1 MVVKEGRVVVSEGM
15 VVKAGMAEVGLM
27 AVGVADVEEVDVA
40 EVEAEEKEAERE
52 GGEEQEEVEKEGDGK
67 GLRSWTSASNSGEKY
82 RGCSGVKRGCCSC
95 RRRCLCLEVCP
106 LPQQL
111 LAVSR
116 PTLRTSTSSALSL
129 PRRSVRYSA
138 TVSFPTPF
146 QPLMYT
152 NGAGVG
158 SIGRQKIFGAETEV
172 ARGGR
177 RPGALLIGMTRCCPF
192 ELLFGWVGS
201 ASTSHS
207 PRSWCGQCP
216 WQPGQKSG
224 QSRCTLV
231 GIDIY
236 T

>member
-1 MVVKEGRVVVSEGM
+1 VGVLRVVLDGVGVGVVVVVGVEGVGGGGASVGERVVVKGEVVVEEGR
-15 VVKAGMAEVGLM
+15 VVKAGMVGVGLM
-27 AVGVADVEEVDVA
+27 AVGVAEAQEVDVA

-52 GGEEQEEVEKEGDGK
+52 GGDEQEEVEKEGDGR
-67 GLRSWTSASNSGEKY
+67 GLRSWTSASKSGEKY

-95 RRRCLCLEVCP
+95 RRRCLCLELRAP
-106 LPQQL
+106 PQQLLL

-116 PTLRTSTSSALSL
+116 PTLRTSTSRALSL

-152 NGAGVG
+152 NGAGAG

-177 RPGALLIGMTRCCPF
+177 RLETWLIGLTRCCQF
-192 ELLFGWVGS
+192 ELLF
-201 ASTSHS
+201 
-207 PRSWCGQCP
+207 R
-216 WQPGQKSG
+216 
-224 QSRCTLV
+224 
-231 GIDIY
+231 
-236 T
+236 